1 MIAEKK
7 KRAKKWLQPQHKIVV
22 PFLRELFR
30 PIAVWM
36 YHIKIEKFKE
46 ENENE

>member
-7 KRAKKWLQPQHKIVV
+7 KKAKKWIQLQHKTVV
-22 PFLRELFR
+22 PVLRELFR
-30 PIAVWM
+30 PIALWM

-46 ENENE
+46 ENGR